1 MKPWLKKITSVVS
14 VAALSSSMIAAN
26 LTVAVAEEGDL
37 GDIDGDPIVSI
48 THLSAKAQE
57 DAMKAEEESL
67 NTITGGETVTV
78 IIELET
84 PGVIEAGY
92 TPGTAE
98 AAAYANGLKADQAA
112 MNAQIESLGAQTV
125 EIENKINGTAEPAP
139 VFEVQNSYVNVMN
152 GFAVEVPFGM
162 LPLIEGMEGVKNVFV
177 SRTYEV
183 PETTYEP
190 EMYTS
195 TEMISS
201 NFVNN
206 YGYDGN
212 GTLIGILDTGLD
224 IEHEAFA
231 NEPANA
237 KVTEAFTNPGL
248 HASGTTYKSAKIPFA
263 YDYAGDDDD
272 VYPRGSNHGVHV
284 AGTVA
289 GKTVDA
295 EGEVTFFG
303 VAPEAQLAIFKVF
316 GDQGGGAR
324 DADLLE
330 ALEDVVIIKPD
341 VVNLSLGSP
350 AGFSSDLYSG
360 DQTMSDVYNRVYENG
375 TILAIS
381 AGNEYYMGFNHLD
394 GSRMADAENPNTGL
408 VGSPSTYRG
417 PTSVASIENTQ
428 LITDYFLVDGNY
440 IMYSDSAESAE
451 QKFSSLN
458 DQAPLD
464 YVLVP
469 GYGEEADFEGVDVEG
484 KIAVISRGSTTFVS
498 KQLNAAA
505 AGAAGAIIYNNQPGT
520 ITMQIQ
526 QGSIPCIAI
535 TQADA
540 QILIDSETKQIAE
553 LGHDHSFDNDQAYQ
567 MSDFSSWGTT
577 DDLKLKPEITAP
589 GGHIY
594 SALPGNQYGDM
605 SGTSMAAPHMAG
617 LAALETQRI
626 DKLYEDYANDLQK
639 NDIVN
644 AMLMSTAI
652 PVPYP
657 GAEGLFYSPRKQG
670 AGLANAAL
678 AISSFAYLTVDG
690 TEGNRPKIEL
700 GDDPMKSGVYN
711 MSFTANNWSSLTL
724 GYNVEVYVQTDEV
737 VDGKITTAPHA
748 LSATVTG
755 AETVQLTYGASVRVN
770 LTVEL
775 TDESKA
781 YLDENFPNGG
791 FVDGFV
797 ILEADGE
804 VIDEEEGLENTIDLS
819 IPFVGFYGDWD
830 AAPHLD
836 ETLENVEN
844 AKMAGTGAIA
854 YFGYKNYY
862 QNPKVGLWPFIGQNF
877 YAADWDYF
885 AQNVNPDHCTIA
897 SDSQYRVYVDFFGRQ
912 YLPYL
917 IQDASKNTGIWYLV
931 PSLLRGVKWWSV
943 DIKDSVTGEPYFHD
957 EYSENLGKYYD
968 QADGPLSAG
977 MIYLAWGGYNMYS
990 DTFEA
995 LPEGTKV
1002 DLILNVAA
1010 DQNSRVETQTLHFTI
1025 DNTAPEIKG
1034 YEDGNIPVDLA
1045 TTRSGKKYLMFT
1057 ARDNYFLANLEVYDS
1072 AFNYIYGETFDDVTA
1087 GKEYDYA
1094 IDVTDSDAEGT
1105 FYVFLEDYT
1114 EFETYYEISA
1124 DTSLVLTPS
1133 DSKAA
1138 VGSEVKFSVKDSNKF
1153 ALENEQVE
1161 WTVEGAE
1168 SADTAIKNGVLTIGK
1183 DETAR
1188 TLTVNATYGA
1198 YTGST
1203 TVTVLQYYNVD
1214 LTVGEGGTAELSE
1227 SGSVLETTRVNVK
1240 ATPAEDYDIDQILVN
1255 GTPVQ
1260 VSSTGTA
1267 QFVVQGDTTVE
1278 VTFKA
1283 VIKDL
1288 TIVDLQISSDLEA
1301 GKESNL
1307 TIVSAGGTEP
1317 YQYKFTMKTADG
1329 WKTVQNY
1336 SDSAVWT
1343 WTPDVIGKVKI
1354 CAYVKD
1360 ANGTVVKQ
1368 HYDLTIAE
1376 QVAELTLTVDTVN
1389 AAAVGDTIT
1398 IKGLGEGGKAPL
1410 KYKMTAKIDGQWK
1423 TVNAYSENSEFTWT
1437 FDKAGTQRF
1446 CVYVIDSN
1454 KTVVKKE
1461 FSVKVTE

>member
-1 MKPWLKKITSVVS
+1 M
-14 VAALSSSMIAAN
+14 
-26 LTVAVAEEGDL
+26 
-37 GDIDGDPIVSI
+37 
-48 THLSAKAQE
+48 
-57 DAMKAEEESL
+57 
-67 NTITGGETVTV
+67 
-78 IIELET
+78 
-84 PGVIEAGY
+84 
-92 TPGTAE
+92 
-98 AAAYANGLKADQAA
+98 
-112 MNAQIESLGAQTV
+112 
-125 EIENKINGTAEPAP
+125 
-139 VFEVQNSYVNVMN
+139 
-152 GFAVEVPFGM
+152 
-162 LPLIEGMEGVKNVFV
+162 
-177 SRTYEV
+177 
-183 PETTYEP
+183 
-190 EMYTS
+190 
-195 TEMISS
+195 
-201 NFVNN
+201 
-206 YGYDGN
+206 
-212 GTLIGILDTGLD
+212 
-224 IEHEAFA
+224 
-231 NEPANA
+231 
-237 KVTEAFTNPGL
+237 
-248 HASGTTYKSAKIPFA
+248 
-263 YDYAGDDDD
+263 
-272 VYPRGSNHGVHV
+272 
-284 AGTVA
+284 
-289 GKTVDA
+289 
-295 EGEVTFFG
+295 
-303 VAPEAQLAIFKVF
+303 
-316 GDQGGGAR
+316 
-324 DADLLE
+324 
-330 ALEDVVIIKPD
+330 
-341 VVNLSLGSP
+341 
-350 AGFSSDLYSG
+350 
-360 DQTMSDVYNRVYENG
+360 
-375 TILAIS
+375 
-381 AGNEYYMGFNHLD
+381 
-394 GSRMADAENPNTGL
+394 
-408 VGSPSTYRG
+408 
-417 PTSVASIENTQ
+417 
-428 LITDYFLVDGNY
+428 
-440 IMYSDSAESAE
+440 
-451 QKFSSLN
+451 
-458 DQAPLD
+458 
-464 YVLVP
+464 
-469 GYGEEADFEGVDVEG
+469 
-484 KIAVISRGSTTFVS
+484 
-498 KQLNAAA
+498 
-505 AGAAGAIIYNNQPGT
+505 
-520 ITMQIQ
+520 
-526 QGSIPCIAI
+526 
-535 TQADA
+535 
-540 QILIDSETKQIAE
+540 
-553 LGHDHSFDNDQAYQ
+553 
-567 MSDFSSWGTT
+567 
-577 DDLKLKPEITAP
+577 
-589 GGHIY
+589 
-594 SALPGNQYGDM
+594 
-605 SGTSMAAPHMAG
+605 
-617 LAALETQRI
+617 
-626 DKLYEDYANDLQK
+626 
-639 NDIVN
+639 
-644 AMLMSTAI
+644 
-652 PVPYP
+652 
-657 GAEGLFYSPRKQG
+657 
-670 AGLANAAL
+670 
-678 AISSFAYLTVDG
+678 
-690 TEGNRPKIEL
+690 
-700 GDDPMKSGVYN
+700 
-711 MSFTANNWSSLTL
+711 
-724 GYNVEVYVQTDEV
+724 QTDEV

-1138 VGSEVKFSVKDSNKF
+1138 VGSEVTFSVKDSNKF

-1227 SGSVLETTRVNVK
+1227 SGSVLETTMVTVK
-1240 ATPAEDYDIDQILVN
+1240 ATPDNDHYVDQILVN

-1267 QFVVQGDTTVE
+1267 QFVVEGDTTVE
-1278 VTFKA
+1278 VKFA
-1283 VIKDL
+1283 AYPELGGLNL
-1288 TIVDLQISSDLEA
+1288 TYEEPVVF
-1301 GKESNL
+1301 GKEAVL
-1307 TIVSAGGTEP
+1307 TAVAEGGKAP
-1317 YQYKFTMKTADG
+1317 LQYKFTRKGSKGWTTA
-1329 WKTVQNY
+1329 QEY
-1336 SDSAVWT
+1336 STNPEWT
-1343 WTPDVIGKVKI
+1343 WTPDVVGTVKV
-1354 CAYVKD
+1354 AVYVKD
-1360 ANGTVVKQ
+1360 ARGVETKQVFNVTVEEAV
-1368 HYDLTIAE
+1368 E
-1376 QVAELTLTVDTVN
+1376 PLTLTVEAPKT
-1389 AAAVGDTIT
+1389 AKVGEEVVIKAIGEGGTGALQYRLTAKTDGAWSDYASYSAESEWTWTPEATGTYKFGVVVRDANKQPMKEIIT
-1398 IKGLGEGGKAPL
+1398 IK
-1410 KYKMTAKIDGQWK
+1410 
-1423 TVNAYSENSEFTWT
+1423 
-1437 FDKAGTQRF
+1437 
-1446 CVYVIDSN
+1446 
-1454 KTVVKKE
+1454 
-1461 FSVKVTE
+1461 VTE